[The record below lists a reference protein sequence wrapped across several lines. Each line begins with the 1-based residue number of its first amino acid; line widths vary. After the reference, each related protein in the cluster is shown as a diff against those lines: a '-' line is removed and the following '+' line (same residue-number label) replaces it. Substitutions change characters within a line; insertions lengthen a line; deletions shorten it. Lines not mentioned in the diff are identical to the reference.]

1 MLPAFA
7 DLLFPFHNSR
17 HSIWLPFVRDELA
30 ADEHSILIGHSSGA
44 VACARYAEKYK
55 VKGICV
61 CAGYDDDLGDAT
73 ERASGYFDTPWDYR
87 KIQENTQFRV
97 CFAGAELGATRADHA
112 SMSARSR
119 AEASATR
126 TSSSGPAATRTRA
139 PRTSRIGA
147 TPAVSYTHLTLPTKA

>member
-1 MLPAFA
+1 MCC
-7 DLLFPFHNSR
+7 LLLLTFCSQFLFSR
-17 HSIWLPFVRDELA
+17 QSIWLPFVRDELA

-97 CFAGAELGATRADHA
+97 CFAGARDHLVPIDVQRRFAKNLDAKCVEFPEGGHFFTPTFEELMR
-112 SMSARSR
+112 
-119 AEASATR
+119 E
-126 TSSSGPAATRTRA
+126 
-139 PRTSRIGA
+139 IE
-147 TPAVSYTHLTLPTKA
+147 KALDETEDET

>member
-97 CFAGAELGATRADHA
+97 CFAGARDHLVPIGVQRRFAKNLDAKCVEFPEGGHFFAPTFEELMR
-112 SMSARSR
+112 
-119 AEASATR
+119 E
-126 TSSSGPAATRTRA
+126 
-139 PRTSRIGA
+139 IE
-147 TPAVSYTHLTLPTKA
+147 KALDETET